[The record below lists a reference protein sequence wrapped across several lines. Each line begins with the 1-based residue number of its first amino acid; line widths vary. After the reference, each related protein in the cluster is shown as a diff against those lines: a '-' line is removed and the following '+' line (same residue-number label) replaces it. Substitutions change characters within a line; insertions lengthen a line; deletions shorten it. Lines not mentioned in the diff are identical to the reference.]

1 MLSRPYRRS
10 TRWRRLYDS
19 LTRGLA
25 VVALATLAMAL
36 TCGQAAATGATLTPV
51 PLPSL
56 GSLASWLTGHKAPD
70 WGRLP
75 HQATGSAA
83 DRGHNAST
91 GSTRAGHGAGQR
103 PAPGKGE
110 LPAYEPYA
118 RKATKG
124 PSAGGLGFNA
134 RTSKRVASKSTATS
148 DYYQN
153 EDGSYTKSLS
163 PVPVNFRDGGG
174 DWQRIDTT
182 IHKGSDG
189 RLHQEANSFA
199 VDFAPRA
206 ADSALA
212 RVAPDGKH
220 AVAYG
225 LQGAAA
231 VEPEVSGS
239 TAQYRGVLPETDLEL
254 HSVRSGLKESV
265 VLHSAKAGNEWT
277 FPLDTQGLRPVL
289 AKDGSVQLLDGSG
302 KASVVIPPAYAYD
315 AGVDRASGDHATTH
329 AVSYRLVESGG
340 KTTLRMTLDA
350 SWLHAKERVFPV
362 VVDPSYHNVQPGS
375 TYAESGEPGDHS
387 MELTTKVGSWDSGPH
402 SAVSYFQFPTLG
414 LDNSQVTVTAAEL
427 DLYAVWSSTCTP
439 QRFDVAPVT
448 KAWTPQQVTSWPGPS
463 YGSSIGNLTPN
474 VPVSCN
480 NKAGDLSKGDYLKV
494 PLSTAV
500 FNKWASAT
508 GATDDY
514 GLAVSASTSD
524 NLHWKQFGSV
534 NNPDAMPNLFLTY
547 TGALLPQVLSTS
559 PANNAPVNT
568 LTPQLTAVGSLDTH
582 LGTRLKYDFQVYDT
596 DGNKLADSGLTTTDY
611 FNVPAGKLK
620 WGKSYYWEVQSY
632 DGTNYSAGPNWQLMT
647 TQVPQPA
654 VTSSLSQNTDG
665 HGYSP
670 AIGNYTTSAVDAN
683 VSTPGPSLTVTRD
696 YNSRD
701 PRVTGAFGAGW
712 SSVFDAKA
720 AEQYDAT
727 GAVTSVQV
735 TYPDGSAVGYGKNPD
750 GSFAPPQGRFAT
762 FAPVSGGGYT
772 LTDKSATVYAFTQAL
787 GSGAYGLTSIT
798 DANGRTTKL
807 VWSSGRVTTMTSAVS
822 GRSLYLTW
830 STPSGA
836 TAAHVATVAT
846 DPATAGQASTA
857 STWTYSYTGDQLNQ
871 VCSPVD
877 TSGCARYGYAS
888 GSQYHNQ
895 VLDQGPSSYWPL
907 AESSGTTA
915 ASSVLARAGADN
927 ATYSNVT
934 LGQPGPLAG
943 SGMTAADFNGTSSS
957 VKLPNLGIG
966 SSTAQSV
973 SLWFKTSTTA
983 AGVLFSYS
991 DMPVKDTATKGDFMP
1006 SLYIGSDGK
1015 LMGLYWYGPENPVPI
1030 TTSGAVTDGKWHHV
1044 VLAGSW
1050 SAQTMWLDGNKVGT
1064 APGSGTVGPEGTMPW
1079 LYRNVYLGAGYLG
1092 ANFPDQPHYGSQT
1105 LYGTYFKGSISSASY
1120 FEKPLT
1126 QANVTDLYRAGT
1138 KPAGLLSSVTRP
1150 SGKTFASVSYDPVTA
1165 DVTRL
1170 TDSNGGTWTMGAPTV
1185 QGSSEVYRASVLG
1198 TAPAAYYR
1206 LGDPAGAGQAVNE
1219 VNSGAATYANATLG
1233 SEGPFT
1239 DTTGAAFNGSSSF
1252 VQLPASQ
1259 QVQTGPN
1266 SVEMWF
1272 RTPAGSTAG
1281 GVLFSQSGAAVN
1293 GPNPTA
1299 NDWTPA
1305 LYVGTDGKVHGKFWD
1320 TNGVAGGMVSSA
1332 LVNDGKWHHTLLT
1345 GSAKGQHLYVD
1356 GVQAGSTTAAL
1367 KGSAAGYNYIGAGES
1382 NGWPARPTNALGYF
1396 SGSIAEAAFYRSEL
1410 SGGDAAAHWSAGRSS
1425 NGLSPLKVV
1434 KVTDPGT
1441 RTVTYQYD
1449 LWNGNRAV
1457 AQIDGRGYKTTYGYD
1472 TAGFQHTVT
1481 DPNGNVVTTGHDV
1494 RGNEVARTTCQN
1506 QAAQAC
1512 STTYTTYLPDD
1523 TSTQLTPNPQNDL
1536 PATVRDGRSSSATD
1550 NTYLT
1555 SFSYDAAGNQ
1565 TGVTTPAVPG
1575 SPNGRTTTIAYTD
1588 GTSIAAADGGFAP
1601 KGLPYKTVSP
1611 GGATT
1616 TITYFKNGD
1625 VASTTDPNG
1634 QVTGLTYDN
1643 LGRPVSKKVVSD
1655 TFPGGLVTQ
1664 YKYDAESQVVEQ
1676 TDPAVTN
1683 RVTGAVHQ
1691 ARTSTVYDADGL
1703 VTSQTVAD
1711 LSGGDASRTVS
1722 STYNQY
1728 NQLETNTDAT
1738 KSTTSFTYDAYGNKA
1753 TERDA
1758 LGTTLAFAY
1767 DAEGHLLTQTLKDY
1781 TGDPANP
1788 SPAKD
1793 LVQSSRAYDPA
1804 GRLQSITDAMGNTTS
1819 YTYTDNDLTATITK
1833 SDPSG
1838 KNTFVQQAN
1847 TYDAAGNLIE
1857 QATNNGATVTKS
1869 TVDAADRVVAT
1880 TIDPTGVNRTTT
1892 VSYTPDDRVATSTL
1906 SDGSGTTHTTS
1917 SAYDAMGNL
1926 TSRSVRQDGVGRPTG
1941 WWPLNQTS
1949 GTTVTDAS
1957 GTGNTAVAKD
1967 VTWNDG
1973 AASFN
1978 GTTSVIGANG
1988 PVLDTASS
1996 YSVSTWVKLNSQTAD
2011 SQTLIGQG
2019 GADHQSFYLNYRAS
2033 TKAWAFVTSTND
2045 GSTADYPVAF
2055 SPAGS
2060 AAAGTWTHL
2069 VATFDSGT
2077 GAMKLYV
2084 NGQPAGTATNSSP
2097 WNAPGQ
2103 TTFGAVH
2110 TTSGGLYNQFSGAL
2124 DNVQTYPRALS
2135 GDEVARLYGA
2145 DRSGGTTASS
2155 GQATTSWKL
2164 DKRGLPVSMT
2174 DADGNVTGYAHDEAG
2189 HQTVTVA
2196 PAVNA
2201 EINGGAPALVHPTT
2215 TVGYNTFGDQSE
2227 AQDPNGNTVT
2237 TAYDAEGRKTAQ
2249 TLPDYT
2255 PPGGGTPIAGA
2266 TTNWTYDALGNVT
2279 LVTDPLRH
2287 TTGYVYDQLSDVVQ
2301 VTDANKG
2308 VTRTVFDAN
2317 GDALSVTSPSGA
2329 QTQATYDFMG
2339 RKLTTTTLERFPSP
2353 VTSTTT
2359 HSYAASAANPGGA
2372 FLASTTTQNGVTTS
2386 YGYNRVGEITQVTDA
2401 AGNTTQNTYD
2411 LKGQKTA
2418 VGLPDGTWN
2427 TVTYDQLGNPVRT
2440 QSLDTDKQTVL
2451 STRSATY
2458 SAAGQLLSSTDAN
2471 QHTTTFTR
2479 DALGQVTGEVQ
2490 PVDAT
2495 HSITTGFGYDQ
2506 AGHRTRFTDG
2516 RGNARYYTF
2525 NSWNLP
2531 ESVIEPPV
2539 STTAYSYTS
2548 AADSTFTT
2556 SYDAAGRAV
2565 THTAPGGVKVTSDYD
2580 ALGSLTTQS
2589 GSGAEI
2595 GTATRS
2601 FGYDAEG
2608 RMTSAAT
2615 SAISG
2620 TPVPATSN
2628 TFTYNDRGLL
2638 LTAAGTSGSSSFAY
2652 NGDGLVT
2659 TRTDAAGTT
2668 GYGYDNAGR
2677 LSTLTDPATGT
2688 QLTYT
2693 YNNLSKP
2700 TRIQYTQGG
2709 KDGNVRSFGYDK
2721 LHRLTNDTLK
2731 TAAGNTVASIGYG
2744 YDTNGNQ
2751 TSRTTT
2757 GLAGP
2762 SNHTYTYDW
2771 ADRLTS
2777 WNDGNT
2783 TTAYGYDDSGNRVR
2797 VGSNVYAYDARDQ
2810 LTSDGVNT
2818 YRYSARGTL
2827 TQQST
2832 ATGTPTVFASDA
2844 FDQQLTQG
2852 TQTYVTDA
2860 LGRVVT
2866 ANGAGGAKLSFA
2878 YTGTGN
2884 TLASDGGNTYTWTP
2898 DGGLIGIGTPG
2909 GSVPGALAL
2918 TDQHDDVI
2926 GNFTAAGTDLSGSTA
2941 YDPLG
2946 NPTGTTGAPLGH
2958 LGYQSG
2964 WTDNTTG
2971 KVNMAARWYNPA
2983 AGQFMNRDTMAF
2995 DPVPNSVTAN
3005 PFAYVDDN
3013 PLKGTDPSGHGFWGN
3028 LKRSFSSGLHSVTS
3042 YASSAYDSFS
3052 SWTSS
3057 AYDTVSSWASSAYDT
3072 VSSWSSSAYHATTSY
3087 VKRAS
3092 HVVSHYVHRAVSRA
3106 SRAIHDGYRHIR
3118 RAAGH
3123 AYHATKH
3130 VVSHAYHHTVQAVK
3144 TAYHAT
3150 AKAVNTAAA
3159 YVKKHAGAI
3168 ASFVASAAVFAGCEA
3183 ALGAATGGV
3192 GAVVGAAG
3200 CGALAGAVGGAIN
3213 QGAKCMSGQSGG
3225 CSVGA
3230 FAGAVGIGAVGGAIG
3245 GALGGALGG
3254 KLAESALG
3262 KALPKVVTG
3271 ALEGAAIGGMTG
3283 GAVGAAGYGIAC
3295 SRSGAGCSWSGAGRA
3310 AAEGVREGAVDGAAM
3325 GAVAGAMRHSTC
3337 GDQAH
3342 SFTGETRVAMAN
3354 GSSKRIDEVKAGDE
3368 IRNAVPGKPGATE
3381 THKVD
3386 KVIVTRTD
3394 RDFVDVT
3401 VAPTTKTGG
3410 LGARALKKAAA
3421 GLTAAAAAAAV
3432 LAPTT
3437 ATAST
3442 PSASTITTTYHHPFY
3457 DQTRSAFVEAKD
3469 LHEGDLLETEN
3480 GSVEV
3485 KTVRLYH
3492 ADAVTYDLTVDG
3504 LHTYYVLA
3512 DTTPVLV
3519 HNCELSDRAQDIRN
3533 VIHDGS
3539 KGGGRPYKNQT
3550 VAVIRADKGDG
3561 TPVDV
3566 VAASGDGLTSAQLGA
3581 LKSGEEA
3588 AVNDPSLHAETNAMQ
3603 HISNNNWTLWN
3614 GGASRNVC
3622 PYCENSIRSEGGE
3635 LTGPSAWKGRVNY
3648 TLDEKN
3654 RFQFRWGQRSFTFG
3668 GGGGE

>member
-1 MLSRPYRRS
+1 MTL
-10 TRWRRLYDS
+10 
-19 LTRGLA
+19 LA
-25 VVALATLAMAL
+25 VLAMVL
-36 TCGQAAATGATLTPV
+36 TCEQAVAMGARLE
-51 PLPSL
+51 PLPQPGLS
-56 GSLASWLTGHKAPD
+56 GPTSWFTGRKAPH
-70 WGRLP
+70 WGHTP
-75 HQATGSAA
+75 QQTSGSAA
-83 DRGHNAST
+83 GRGHNASAA
-91 GSTRAGHGAGQR
+91 STRAGHGAGAEPQR
-103 PAPGKGE
+103 GKGE

-118 RKATKG
+118 RKAAKG

-134 RTSKRVASKSTATS
+134 KTSKRVASKSTATS
-148 DYYQN
+148 DYYEN
-153 EDGSYTKSLS
+153 EDGSFTRQLA
-163 PVPVNFRDGGG
+163 PTPVNYRDSKG

-182 IHKGSDG
+182 VRKGSDG
-189 RLHQEANSFA
+189 RLHQGANSMA

-206 ADSALA
+206 ADAALA
-212 RVAPDGKH
+212 HVAPDDKH
-220 AVAYG
+220 ALTYG

-239 TAQYRGVLPETDLEL
+239 TAHYRDVLPDTDLEL
-254 HSVRSGLKESV
+254 RSGRIGLKEAL
-265 VLHSAKAGNEWT
+265 VLRSAKAGNEWT
-277 FPLDTQGLRPVL
+277 FPLDTQGLRPDL
-289 AKDGSVQLLDGSG
+289 AEDGSVRLLDGSG

-315 AGVDRASGDHATTH
+315 SRVDRVSGDRATTH
-329 AVSYRLVESGG
+329 AVTYRLVESGG
-340 KTTLRMTLDA
+340 RTALRMALDA
-350 SWLHAKERVFPV
+350 SWLRAKERVFPV
-362 VVDPSYHNVQPGS
+362 VVDPSVNNENAIT

-387 MELTTKVGSWDSGPH
+387 MELTMKVGSYDSGPH
-402 SAVSYFQFPTLG
+402 SAVSYLQFPNLG
-414 LDNSQVTVTAAEL
+414 LDNSRATVSAAEL
-427 DLYAVWSSTCTP
+427 SLFAIWSSTCTP

-448 KAWTPQQVTSWPGPS
+448 KAWAPQQVTSWPGPS

-474 VPVSCN
+474 VPNSCAN
-480 NKAGDLSKGDYLKV
+480 TKGDMAKGDRLTV
-494 PLSTAV
+494 PLSTGV
-500 FNKWASAT
+500 FNNWASAAGT
-508 GATDDY
+508 TNDY
-514 GLAVSASTSD
+514 GLAVYASTSD
-524 NLHWKQFGSV
+524 TLHWKQFGSM
-534 NNPDAMPNLFLTY
+534 NNIDAYPSLKLTY
-547 TGALLPQVLSTS
+547 TGATLPQVVSTT

-568 LTPQLTAVGSLDTH
+568 LTPQLAAAASTDTN
-582 LGTRLKYDFQVYDT
+582 LGTVPKFDFQVYDT
-596 DGNKLADSGLTTTDY
+596 DGNKLADSGLIGSSSY
-611 FNVPAGKLK
+611 NVPAGKLK
-620 WGKSYYWEVQSY
+620 WGKSYYWEVQAF

-670 AIGNYTTSAVDAN
+670 AIGNYTTSATDAN

-720 AEQYDAT
+720 AEQYDPS

-750 GSFAPPQGRFAT
+750 GSFTPPQGRFAT

-772 LTDKSATVYAFTQAL
+772 LTDKSATVYSFTQSL
-787 GSGAYGLTSIT
+787 GSGAYGLTSIA

-807 VWSSGRVTTMTSAVS
+807 TWSSGHVTTMTSAVS

-846 DPATAGQASTA
+846 DPATAGQPSTA

-877 TSGCARYGYAS
+877 TTGCARYGYTP

-895 VLDQGPSSYWPL
+895 VLDQGPTSYWPL
-907 AESSGTTA
+907 AEGSGTTA
-915 ASSVLARAGADN
+915 AGAVLARAGGDN

-943 SGMTAADFNGTSSS
+943 SSMTAADFNGTSSS
-957 VKLPNLGIG
+957 VKLPNLGLYA
-966 SSTAQSV
+966 SSSQSI
-973 SLWFKTSTTA
+973 SLWFKTSSTTP
-983 AGVLFSYS
+983 GVLFSYS
-991 DMPVKDTATKGDFMP
+991 DMPVKDTATKGNFMP
-1006 SLYIGSDGK
+1006 ALYVGNSGRLNGLFWYDTQTKPISTAGS
-1015 LMGLYWYGPENPVPI
+1015 V
-1030 TTSGAVTDGKWHHV
+1030 ADGKWHHV

-1050 SAQTMWLDGNKVGT
+1050 TAQTMWLDGNKVGT
-1064 APGSGTVGPEGTMPW
+1064 APGYQSTNPNGSAMPW
-1079 LYRNVYLGAGYLG
+1079 LYRNVYLGTGYLG
-1092 ANFPDQPHYGSQT
+1092 YTWPDQPHPNSTTFYGS
-1105 LYGTYFKGSISSASY
+1105 YFKGSLSNVSY
-1120 FEKPLT
+1120 YGKPLG
-1126 QANVTDLYRAGT
+1126 QPEVSDLYRAAS

-1170 TDSNGGTWTMGAPTV
+1170 TDSNGGTWAMGAPTV

-1198 TAPAAYYR
+1198 SAPAAYYR
-1206 LGDPAGAGQAVNE
+1206 LSDSAGAGQAVNE

-1233 SEGPFT
+1233 SEGPFA

-1252 VQLPASQ
+1252 LQLPASQ

-1272 RTPAGSTAG
+1272 KTPAGSTSG

-1320 TNGVAGGMVSSA
+1320 ANGVAGGMVSSA

-1367 KGSAAGYNYIGAGES
+1367 KGSAAGYSYIGAGES

-1396 SGSIAEAAFYRSEL
+1396 SGSIAEAAFYRTEL

-1481 DPNGNVVTTGHDV
+1481 DPNGNVVITGHDV

-1523 TSTQLTPNPQNDL
+1523 TSAQLTPNAQNDL

-1634 QVTGLTYDN
+1634 QTTGFAYDN
-1643 LGRPVSKKVVSD
+1643 LGRPVSKKVISD
-1655 TFPGGLVTQ
+1655 TFPDGLVTQ

-1691 ARTSTVYDADGL
+1691 ARSTTVYDADGL

-1711 LSGGDASRTVS
+1711 LSGGDAPRTVS
-1722 STYNQY
+1722 STYNQF

-1758 LGTTLAFAY
+1758 LGNTLAFAY
-1767 DAEGHLLTQTLKDY
+1767 DAEGHLLTQTLKGY

-1804 GRLQSITDAMGNTTS
+1804 GRLASITDAMGNTTS
-1819 YTYTDNDLTATITK
+1819 YTYTDNDLTATITR
-1833 SDPSG
+1833 SDPTG

-1847 TYDAAGNLIE
+1847 TYDAAGNLIQ

-1869 TVDAADRVVAT
+1869 TVDAADRVMAT
-1880 TIDPTGVNRTTT
+1880 TVDPTGVNRTTT
-1892 VSYTPDDRVATSTL
+1892 VSYTPDDRIATSTL
-1906 SDGSGTTHTTS
+1906 SDGNGTTHTTS
-1917 SAYDAMGNL
+1917 STYDAMGNM
-1926 TSRSVRQDGVGRPTG
+1926 TSRSIRQDGVGRPTG
-1941 WWPLNQTS
+1941 WWQLNQTS

-1957 GTGNTAVAKD
+1957 GTGNTAVATD

-1978 GTTSVIGANG
+1978 GTTSVIGTNG
-1988 PVLDTASS
+1988 PALNTASS

-2019 GADHQSFYLNYRAS
+2019 GADHQSLYLNYRAS

-2084 NGQPAGTATNSSP
+2084 NGQPVGTATNPSP

-2124 DNVQTYPRALS
+2124 DNVQIYPRALS

-2145 DRSGGTTASS
+2145 DRSGGTTASG

-2227 AQDPNGNTVT
+2227 TQDPNGNTVT
-2237 TAYDAEGRKTAQ
+2237 TAYDAEGRRTAQ

-2255 PPGGGTPIAGA
+2255 PPGAGTPIAGA

-2287 TTGYVYDQLSDVVQ
+2287 TTGYGYDQLGDVVQ

-2308 VTRTVFDAN
+2308 VTRTVYDAN

-2329 QTQATYDFMG
+2329 QAQATYDFMG
-2339 RKLTTTTLERFPSP
+2339 RKLTTTALERFPNP

-2495 HSITTGFGYDQ
+2495 HSITTGFGYDA

-2580 ALGSLTTQS
+2580 ALGNLTTQS

-2620 TPVPATSN
+2620 TPVPATAN

-2659 TRTDAAGTT
+2659 SRTDAAGTT

-2709 KDGNVRSFGYDK
+2709 KDGNVRSLGYDK
-2721 LHRLTNDTLK
+2721 LNRLTSDTLK
-2731 TAAGNTVASIGYG
+2731 TATGGTVAAIGYG
-2744 YDTNGNQ
+2744 YDANGNL
-2751 TSRTTT
+2751 TSKTTN

-2762 SNHTYTYDW
+2762 SNHTYAYDW

-2777 WNDGNT
+2777 WNNGST

-2827 TQQST
+2827 IQQST
-2832 ATGTPTVFASDA
+2832 ATGTPTAFASDA

-2866 ANGAGGAKLSFA
+2866 NTGTGGAKTTFA

-2898 DGGLIGIGTPG
+2898 DNGLIGIGTPG
-2909 GSVPGALAL
+2909 GSVPGVLAL

-2926 GNFTAAGTDLSGSTA
+2926 GNFTAAGTDLSGSVG

-2946 NPTGTTGAPLGH
+2946 NPTGTTGAPVGH

-2964 WTDNTTG
+2964 WTDNATG

-3028 LKRSFSSGLHSVTS
+3028 LRKSVSSGWHSATS
-3042 YASSAYDSFS
+3042 AVSSGWNSFS

-3057 AYDTVSSWASSAYDT
+3057 VSSSVSSWATSTYEHASSW
-3072 VSSWSSSAYHATTSY
+3072 VSSSYHRGTSYLKHAYHSTS
-3087 VKRAS
+3087 R
-3092 HVVSHYVHRAVSRA
+3092 YVHRQVSRL
-3106 SRAIHDGYRHIR
+3106 SRAVHDGYRYVR
-3118 RAAGH
+3118 RTASH
-3123 AYHATKH
+3123 AYHVTKH

-3144 TAYHAT
+3144 TTYHAA
-3150 AKAVNTAAA
+3150 AKAVNTAAV
-3159 YVKKHAGAI
+3159 YVKSHAATI
-3168 ASFVASAAVFAGCEA
+3168 ASFVASAAVFVGCEA
-3183 ALGAATGGV
+3183 ALSAVTGGI

-3213 QGAKCMSGQSGG
+3213 QGAKCMSGQAGG

-3262 KALPKVVTG
+3262 HVLPKIVSST
-3271 ALEGAAIGGMTG
+3271 LEGAAIGGISG
-3283 GAVGAAGYGIAC
+3283 GAIGAAEYGISC
-3295 SRSGAGCSWSGAGRA
+3295 SRSGAGCSWSGAGKA
-3310 AAEGVREGAVDGAAM
+3310 AAGGAA
-3325 GAVAGAMRHSTC
+3325 AGALIGGAGAAGFGAAARVKGRISAGRGEAESTEPPC
-3337 GDQAH
+3337 PVNQPH
-3342 SFTGETRVAMAN
+3342 SFTGETRVAMAD

-3368 IRNAVPGKPGATE
+3368 VRNAVPGKPGATE

-3386 KVIVTRTD
+3386 KVIVTTTD

-3401 VAPTTKTGG
+3401 VAPAAKAGG
-3410 LGARALKKAAA
+3410 LGSRVLKKAAA
-3421 GLTAAAAAAAV
+3421 GVAAVATAAAV
-3432 LAPTT
+3432 LAPTA

-3457 DQTRSAFVEAKD
+3457 DRTQSSFVEAKD
-3469 LHEGDLLETEN
+3469 LHEGDLLQTET
-3480 GSVEV
+3480 GDVEV
-3485 KTVRLYH
+3485 TAVRLYH

-3504 LHTYYVLA
+3504 LHTYYVVA
-3512 DTTPVLV
+3512 GDASVLV
-3519 HNCELSDRAQDIRN
+3519 HNCGTATVSKYEIKGSAHYTVEIRTASGESFNTHAIDADGILKPMPHSRADLGTYRGSVEFDLPEPEAAISYAKKAHR
-3533 VIHDGS
+3533 GS
-3539 KGGGRPYKNQT
+3539 KGQGAYE
-3550 VAVIRADKGDG
+3550 A
-3561 TPVDV
+3561 
-3566 VAASGDGLTSAQLGA
+3566 LT
-3581 LKSGEEA
+3581 
-3588 AVNDPSLHAETNAMQ
+3588 
-3603 HISNNNWTLWN
+3603 NN
-3614 GGASRNVC
+3614 C
-3622 PYCENSIRSEGGE
+3622 
-3635 LTGPSAWKGRVNY
+3635 VNY
-3648 TLDEKN
+3648 CSRVIDA
-3654 RFQFRWGQRSFTFG
+3654 
-3668 GGGGE
+3668 GGGEGPPTGRAVVPWIRNNFPKSDR